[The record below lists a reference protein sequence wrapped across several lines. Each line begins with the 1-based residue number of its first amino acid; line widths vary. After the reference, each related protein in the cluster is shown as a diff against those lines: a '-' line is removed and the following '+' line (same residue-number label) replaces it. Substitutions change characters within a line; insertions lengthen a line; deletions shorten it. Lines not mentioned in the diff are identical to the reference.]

1 MQDAARAACVS
12 HAFKRSWRCY
22 PNLAF
27 NTKALGVDERSCGKD
42 EIVRNFTSKVDNILN
57 NHSCIAIKTLEIVF
71 RYYDD
76 KVCNLDSWLQTAI
89 TPGIEKLTVQLSTK
103 SRKHYNF
110 PCSLYLS
117 RLELLNV
124 NITGDQLGSLLHN
137 AVALQRM
144 KLNGC
149 DYIIC
154 LKIPFHLQQ
163 LKYLEV
169 FHCSSLRVIEIEAP
183 NFSNFQFRGLR
194 QVQLSLGVALQFKK
208 FDMSFPGVVSYTCA
222 NLLSNLRYIEALS
235 LCSWHEGESSGTS
248 ASGCHIN
255 AMIFSPTYNYCSL
268 ISLFDASPSLETLV
282 LNPPFQKKNDSLKTV
297 TIIGFSSAK
306 SVVELTCHIIE
317 NTTSLQCLTL
327 DTTTGQPWHSCL
339 TNHTGKCVRLHV
351 DFLVE
356 VGKGLLAIRT
366 YVEPKVP
373 SGVKLNVVEPCRRC
387 HDLEPMS

>member
-110 PCSLYLS
+110 PCSLLASENGKLIQYLKLSCCAFSPTVGLCLKSLS

-222 NLLSNLRYIEALS
+222 NLLSNLRYVEALS
-235 LCSWHEGESSGTS
+235 LCSWHEIIDTPVLPIKFLHLKHLSVDL
-248 ASGCHIN
+248 N
-255 AMIFSPTYNYCSL
+255 AMIFSPTYDVL
-268 ISLFDASPSLETLV
+268 LFSNILV
-282 LNPPFQKKNDSLKTV
+282 
-297 TIIGFSSAK
+297 
-306 SVVELTCHIIE
+306 
-317 NTTSLQCLTL
+317 
-327 DTTTGQPWHSCL
+327 
-339 TNHTGKCVRLHV
+339 
-351 DFLVE
+351 
-356 VGKGLLAIRT
+356 
-366 YVEPKVP
+366 
-373 SGVKLNVVEPCRRC
+373 
-387 HDLEPMS
+387 